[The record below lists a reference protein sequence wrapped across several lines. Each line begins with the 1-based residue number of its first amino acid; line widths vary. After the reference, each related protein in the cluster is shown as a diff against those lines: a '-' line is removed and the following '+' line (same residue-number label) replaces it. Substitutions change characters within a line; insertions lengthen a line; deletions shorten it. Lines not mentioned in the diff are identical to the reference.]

1 MIKPSLWL
9 SLLTAILAA
18 DLSTSTSTTSGANRN
33 STCQSSPVTNEDPT
47 EEQQINDE
55 ARRSLGNELLRL

>member
-18 DLSTSTSTTSGANRN
+18 DLSTSTTSSTTRN